1 VTATSG
7 ARSTLRAS
15 FPVHTYE
22 VDAFGTLEVPALS
35 GYLQEVA
42 GHHAAQLGVGLD
54 VLRARGLTW
63 VLGRQRIELPVTVQL
78 GETLEIETWPAGVDR
93 LAALRDF
100 VIRRSDGVEVGRA
113 TTQWLVLD
121 VATRRPVRPE
131 DVLDPR
137 FPRPLLEPVAPLAR
151 KLPAP
156 ERWDRERRFHV
167 RYSDIDGNLH
177 VTNASYV
184 AWAIEAAP
192 VELWRASRLAAVEV
206 HYVAEALH
214 GDGVLSRMS
223 QTGPGT
229 FAHAIAREADGREL
243 ARLASAWIPRT

>member
-1 VTATSG
+1 VTG
-7 ARSTLRAS
+7 DGRSTLRAS

-22 VDAFGTLEVPALS
+22 VDAFGTLEVPAVS

-42 GHHAAQLGVGLD
+42 GLHAAQLGVGLD

-63 VLGRQRIELPVTVQL
+63 VLGRQRIELPVAVQV

-93 LAALRDF
+93 LVALRDF
-100 VIRRSDGVEVGRA
+100 RLRRSDGVEVGRA

-121 VATRRPVRPE
+121 VATRRPVRPDE
-131 DVLDPR
+131 VLDAR
-137 FPRPLLEPVAPLAR
+137 FARPLLESVAPLAR

-192 VELWRASRLAAVEV
+192 VELWRSSRLAAVEV
-206 HYVAEALH
+206 HYVAEVLH
-214 GDGVLSRMS
+214 GESILSRTS
-223 QTGPGT
+223 QTAPGA
-229 FAHAIAREADGREL
+229 FAHAIVREADGREL
-243 ARLASAWIPRT
+243 ARLASAWAPRSS